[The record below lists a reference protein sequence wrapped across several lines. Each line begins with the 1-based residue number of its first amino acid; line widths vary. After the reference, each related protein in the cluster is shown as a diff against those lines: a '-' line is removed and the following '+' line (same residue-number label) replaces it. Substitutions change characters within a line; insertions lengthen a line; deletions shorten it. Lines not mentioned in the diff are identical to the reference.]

1 MESTKTEAAEL
12 VVNATGDQGRKNVR
26 NIARP
31 AQRQSP
37 LALLERFA
45 LPILLLVIIGFFG
58 LNPESSKL
66 FLSAANVSVVLGNQA
81 VITLVAIAVL
91 FPLVA
96 GHFDFSVG
104 GLAVLSSVV
113 TAAAMAHYALP
124 IPVACLLGVASGAA
138 IGTVNGILV
147 ARLGMNAFVST
158 LGMATLIGG
167 LIQWYT
173 GGLAIIGAARQFTAF
188 GSGSW
193 LGLPSVVYLVL
204 VLVLMAWYLLTHT
217 PYGRSLYA
225 IGSNARAAEL
235 VGLPKARYTLL
246 AFTISGTLAGLAGV
260 MLAART
266 GGANADNGTYL
277 LFPALAAVFLGAT
290 AIQPGRFNIVG
301 TIIGVLFVAVS
312 VSGLILSGAANWVD
326 QVFNGLALLVAVGL
340 SSYLQARRSGKRGK
354 RGKSKSKLSP

>member
-1 MESTKTEAAEL
+1 MEPTQTAAAEKL
-12 VVNATGDQGRKNVR
+12 REAPTEQHHDKTRDT
-26 NIARP
+26 ARHAP
-31 AQRQSP
+31 RPSP

-45 LPILLLVIIGFFG
+45 LPILLLVIIAFFAV
-58 LNPESSKL
+58 NPESSTL
-66 FLSAANVSVVLGNQA
+66 FFSTANVSVVLGNQA
-81 VITLVAIAVL
+81 VITLVAVAVL

-113 TAAAMAHYALP
+113 TAAAMAQYSLP
-124 IPVACLLGVASGAA
+124 IPIACLLGVASGAV

-147 ARLGMNAFVST
+147 ARFGMNAFVST
-158 LGMATLIGG
+158 LGMATLLGG

-173 GGLAIIGAARQFTAF
+173 GGLAIIGVARSFTAF
-188 GSGSW
+188 GSGTL
-193 LGLPSVVYLVL
+193 LGLPSVVYVVL
-204 VLVLMAWYLLTHT
+204 VLLVMAWYLLSHT

-235 VGLPKARYTLL
+235 VGLRKDRYTLL
-246 AFTISGTLAGLAGV
+246 AFSISGTLAGLAGV
-260 MLAART
+260 ILAART

-301 TIIGVLFVAVS
+301 TVIGVLFVAVS
-312 VSGLILSGAANWVD
+312 VSGLILSGAENWVD

-340 SSYLQARRSGKRGK
+340 SSYLRDRRSGKRG
-354 RGKSKSKLSP
+354 RSKSKLAT

>member
-1 MESTKTEAAEL
+1 MEPTQTAAAEKL
-12 VVNATGDQGRKNVR
+12 REAPTEQHHDKTRDT
-26 NIARP
+26 ARHAP
-31 AQRQSP
+31 RPSP

-45 LPILLLVIIGFFG
+45 LPILLLVIIAFFAV
-58 LNPESSKL
+58 NPESSTL
-66 FLSAANVSVVLGNQA
+66 FFSTANVSVVLGNQA
-81 VITLVAIAVL
+81 VITLVAVAVL

-113 TAAAMAHYALP
+113 TAAAMAQYSLP
-124 IPVACLLGVASGAA
+124 IPIACLLGVASGAV

-147 ARLGMNAFVST
+147 ARFGMNAFVST
-158 LGMATLIGG
+158 LGMATLLGG

-173 GGLAIIGAARQFTAF
+173 GGLAIIGVARSFTAF
-188 GSGSW
+188 GSGTW
-193 LGLPSVVYLVL
+193 LGLPSVVYVVL
-204 VLVLMAWYLLTHT
+204 VLLVMAWYLLSHT

-235 VGLPKARYTLL
+235 VGLRKDRYTLL
-246 AFTISGTLAGLAGV
+246 AFSISGTLAGLAGV
-260 MLAART
+260 ILAART

-301 TIIGVLFVAVS
+301 TVIGVLFVAVS
-312 VSGLILSGAANWVD
+312 VSGLILSGAENWVD

-340 SSYLQARRSGKRGK
+340 SSYLRDRRSGKRG
-354 RGKSKSKLSP
+354 RSKSKLAT

>member
-1 MESTKTEAAEL
+1 MEPTQTAAAQTVRKPPQEPEC
-12 VVNATGDQGRKNVR
+12 GDKPVTDRHVLR
-26 NIARP
+26 A
-31 AQRQSP
+31 SP

-45 LPILLLVIIGFFG
+45 LPILLLVIIGFFA
-58 LNPESSKL
+58 LNPASSKL
-66 FLSAANVSVVLGNQA
+66 FFSPANVSVVLGNQA
-81 VITLVAIAVL
+81 VITLVAVAVL

-113 TAAAMAHYALP
+113 TAAAMAEYSLP
-124 IPVACLLGVASGAA
+124 IPLACLLGVASGAV

-147 ARLGMNAFVST
+147 ARFGMNAFVST
-158 LGMATLIGG
+158 LGMATLLGG

-173 GGLAIIGAARQFTAF
+173 GGMAIIGVARSFTAF
-188 GSGSW
+188 GSGTW
-193 LGLPSVVYLVL
+193 LGLPSVVFVVIVL
-204 VLVLMAWYLLTHT
+204 LLMAWYLLTNT

-235 VGLPKARYTLL
+235 VGLPKNRYTLL
-246 AFTISGTLAGLAGV
+246 AFTISGTLAGMAGV
-260 MLAART
+260 ILAART

-301 TIIGVLFVAVS
+301 TVVGVLFVAVS

-340 SSYLQARRSGKRGK
+340 SSYLRDRRSGKRG
-354 RGKSKSKLSP
+354 RSKSKLAT

>member
-1 MESTKTEAAEL
+1 MEPTQTAAATVGTASAEKEPG
-12 VVNATGDQGRKNVR
+12 NAGNT
-26 NIARP
+26 ARHVP
-31 AQRQSP
+31 RPSP

-45 LPILLLVIIGFFG
+45 LPILLLAIIAFFA

-66 FLSAANVSVVLGNQA
+66 FFSPANVSVVLGNQA
-81 VITLVAIAVL
+81 VITLVAVAVL

-113 TAAAMAHYALP
+113 TAAAMAQYSLP
-124 IPVACLLGVASGAA
+124 IPIACLLGVASGAA
-138 IGTVNGILV
+138 LGTVNGILV
-147 ARLGMNAFVST
+147 ARFGMNAFVST
-158 LGMATLIGG
+158 LGMATLLGG

-173 GGLAIIGAARQFTAF
+173 GGLAIIGVARSFTAF
-188 GSGSW
+188 GSGAW
-193 LGLPSVVYLVL
+193 MGLPTVVYMVL
-204 VLVLMAWYLLTHT
+204 VLLVAAWYLLSHT

-235 VGLPKARYTLL
+235 VGLPKDRYTLL
-246 AFTISGTLAGLAGV
+246 AFSISGTLAGLAGV
-260 MLAART
+260 ILAART

-301 TIIGVLFVAVS
+301 TVIGVLFVAVS
-312 VSGLILSGAANWVD
+312 VSGLILSGAENWVD

-340 SSYLQARRSGKRGK
+340 SSYLRDRRSGKRG
-354 RGKSKSKLSP
+354 RSKSKLAT